1 MFKRFL
7 LLVVAIPTFFGFTST
22 IVACQGDLSPEVL
35 VVTSYEN
42 AEQQSSEDKLI
53 FQKLRDVYGVNV
65 VTAVF
70 SPLDDNTYAI
80 IFANLIN
87 KFNLKKVFI
96 LDPKFVS
103 YLPKDSS
110 NPRPNSNLIRVLQQ
124 FSNVDFYFFN
134 NQIAN
139 SVKVTNNIY
148 EFRYDTPNKAKP
160 SATTYGVAA
169 AKHFYEQIT
178 DGSGKIDTDR
188 FNFDVDETG
197 KWIVRIGTIN
207 NSGNPKQEKV
217 MKDFLAELVNNVPAN
232 TKYEYYAFDVSISN
246 SYNNANAQIIEQA
259 ASFLYQYDHV
269 NFVFNNNYWYNNAIA
284 HAASSAK
291 QTKTVKFV
299 ANSVVNA
306 KDYEYKNGNYLL
318 FAYNLDLDF
327 LTYTKDNQF
336 PNDLAVADDAP
347 EKDHAYGLNE
357 NLTFVDGK

>member
-7 LLVVAIPTFFGFTST
+7 LLVIAIPTFFGFSST

-42 AEQQSSEDKLI
+42 AEQQASEDKLI
-53 FQKLRDVYGVNV
+53 FQKLRDIYGGNL
-65 VTAVF
+65 VTAIF

-96 LDPKFVS
+96 LDPKFVA
-103 YLPKDSS
+103 YLPKDNSDT
-110 NPRPNSNLIRVLQQ
+110 RPNSNLIRVLQQ

-139 SVKVTNNIY
+139 SIKVTNNIY
-148 EFRYDTPNKAKP
+148 EFRYDTPNKEKLSP
-160 SATTYGVAA
+160 TTYGAAA

-178 DGSGKIDTDR
+178 KEDGSINTDR
-188 FNFDVDETG
+188 FNFDVDNRG
-197 KWIVRIGTIN
+197 QWIVRIGTIN
-207 NSGNPKQEKV
+207 NSGSLNQEKI
-217 MKDFLAELVNNVPAN
+217 MKDFLRALANNVPTN
-232 TKYEYYAFDVSISN
+232 TRYEYYAFDVSISN
-246 SYNNANAQIIEQA
+246 SYNNANAQIVEQA

-284 HAASSAK
+284 HAASSSK
-291 QTKTVKFV
+291 RTKTVKFI
-299 ANSVVNA
+299 ANNVTNA
-306 KDYEYKNGNYLL
+306 KDYEYQNGNYLL
-318 FAYNLDLDF
+318 FAYNLDLAF
-327 LTYTKDNQF
+327 LAYTVDNQF
-336 PNDLAVADDAP
+336 PANLAVADDAP

-357 NLTFVDGK
+357 NLTFVDGN